1 MRGVRRHMSSR
12 PGAAMSRFI
21 FLLAIPTLLRAQVTS
36 TLSGI
41 PCERLADRVPTS
53 TQIDSL
59 RHRDPVVDADSAF
72 ALGELRLWSFNF
84 GAEVPGTMGSM
95 VAVDSVMARL
105 DPSAATL
112 PPARLRGHRAAR
124 CRPGG
129 TRQLPRPSDLPIFR
143 AHARLLHTPCRGR
156 YPGDGPRRCAVA
168 RGGERLCH
176 SLQPPAPSAAGRMR
190 AVEQVTPAV

>member
-1 MRGVRRHMSSR
+1 
-12 PGAAMSRFI
+12 MSRFI

-41 PCERLADRVPTS
+41 PCDRLTDHVPTS

-59 RHRDPVVDADSAF
+59 RHRDPLVDADSAF

-95 VAVDSVMARL
+95 EVVDSIMARL

-112 PPARLRGHRAAR
+112 PPHASAAIERVVAARAALDSF
-124 CRPGG
+124 PGLRTFPYSGHMLVYCTRRAEDG
-129 TRQLPRPSDLPIFR
+129 TLVTDRGAVLWREVASAYVIPYNR
-143 AHARLLHTPCRGR
+143 RLLQ
-156 YPGDGPRRCAVA
+156 
-168 RGGERLCH
+168 RL
-176 SLQPPAPSAAGRMR
+176 A
-190 AVEQVTPAV
+190 E